1 MVFAVFNP
9 SSARSQF
16 SYFLKKEFIINV
28 AISRAKDYLFI
39 LLPDEDTEGFDR
51 LDLIHEN
58 YPGSLLRIIKSLPT
72 EMVAY
77 MNANDLERK
86 IMGKTD
92 YFQKNSFTNVHQHVN
107 IYSELLKDYIVRV
120 SGNALDI
127 HIKQQ

>member
-1 MVFAVFNP
+1 M
-9 SSARSQF
+9 
-16 SYFLKKEFIINV
+16 
-28 AISRAKDYLFI
+28 
-39 LLPDEDTEGFDR
+39 PDEDTEGFDR

-72 EMVAY
+72 EMVDY